1 LQANPV
7 AGNVGSTIVQQA
19 FSVIDLKQHVT
30 ETPDFP
36 QPGILFRDFSPLLRF
51 HLAATLQSL
60 DRLLSETEWRDIE
73 VIAGVDSRGF
83 ILAAALAAQR
93 GLGFV
98 AVRKAGKLP
107 PPVRRIDYMLEYGK
121 ASLEMHPGQGRM
133 LLVDDI
139 LATGGTL
146 AAAARLCGE
155 SGYALRG
162 IIVLADLGIRAGP
175 IDGLPVRSMLQYR
188 V

>member
-1 LQANPV
+1 MQALINFREYV
-7 AGNVGSTIVQQA
+7 S
-19 FSVIDLKQHVT
+19 

-51 HLAATLQSL
+51 HFGATLAAL
-60 DRLLSETEWRDIE
+60 DALLDAREWQHID

-83 ILAAALAAQR
+83 ILGAALAARR
-93 GLGFV
+93 GIGFV

-107 PPVRRIDYMLEYGK
+107 PPAHSLAYELEYGS
-121 ASLEMHPGQGRM
+121 AVLEMHPGHGRV

-146 AAAARLCGE
+146 HAAALLCGQA
-155 SGYALRG
+155 GFDLRAVA
-162 IIVLADLGIRAGP
+162 VLADLGLGAGP
-175 IDGLPVRSMLQYR
+175 VAGLPVRALLQYG

>member
-1 LQANPV
+1 L
-7 AGNVGSTIVQQA
+7 
-19 FSVIDLKQHVT
+19 IDLKPFVS
-30 ETPDFP
+30 ETADFP
-36 QPGILFRDFSPLLRF
+36 RPGILFRDFSPLLRF
-51 HLAATLQSL
+51 HLVATLDAL
-60 DRLLSETEWRDIE
+60 DALLHAREWREIE

-83 ILAAALAAQR
+83 ILGAALAARR

-107 PPVRRIDYMLEYGK
+107 PPVHALAYELEYGS
-121 ASLEMHPGQGRM
+121 AVLEMHPGNGRV

-146 AAAARLCGE
+146 QAAATLCGLA
-155 SGYALRG
+155 GFDLRAVA
-162 IIVLADLGIRAGP
+162 VLADLGLRAGP
-175 IDGLPVRSMLQYR
+175 VAGLPVRALLQYG